1 MALTT
6 TTPLSIRCFEA
17 SDTDAVVALWQE
29 AFPEYR
35 DLTRPQRNPHLSI
48 ANKMGTQPELFFVA
62 VIEARVVGTVMA
74 GYDGHRGWM
83 YSLAVDTSQR
93 RLGIGTRLVAHA
105 EAALTALGCPKV
117 NLQVLSAK
125 EDIREFYEALGY
137 RADPV
142 ISLGKRLGA
151 LADAAPATSD
161 APPVTPE
168 ESTSPSAA

>member
-1 MALTT
+1 MTMTT

-35 DLTRPQRNPHLSI
+35 DVTKPQRNPHLSI
-48 ANKMGTQPELFFVA
+48 ANKMATQPDLFFVA
-62 VIEARVVGTVMA
+62 VLDDRLVGTVMA

-83 YSLAVDTSQR
+83 YSLAVDTAQR

-105 EAALTALGCPKV
+105 EAALTTRGCPKV

-125 EDIREFYEALGY
+125 EDIRAFYEALGY
-137 RADPV
+137 RADAV
-142 ISLGKRLGA
+142 ISLGKRLGE
-151 LADAAPATSD
+151 LADATPAEPKKT
-161 APPVTPE
+161 
-168 ESTSPSAA
+168 TSPSAA

>member
-1 MALTT
+1 MTMTT
-6 TTPLSIRCFEA
+6 TALSIRCFEA

-35 DLTRPQRNPHLSI
+35 DVTRPQRNPHLSI

-62 VIEARVVGTVMA
+62 EFDARVVGTVMA
-74 GYDGHRGWM
+74 GFDGHRGWM

-93 RLGIGTRLVAHA
+93 RLGIGSRLVAHA

-125 EDIREFYEALGY
+125 EDIRGFYEALGY
-137 RADPV
+137 RTDPV
-142 ISLGKRLGA
+142 ISLGKRLGE
-151 LADAAPATSD
+151 LADAAPT
-161 APPVTPE
+161 APAAPE
-168 ESTSPSAA
+168 KTTSPSAA